1 MDTGSF
7 QIMWIFQLRL
17 VLLGGF
23 LKETKVIGGVESLGS
38 LKKESIISTEESGNK
53 SNKAVFTEPS
63 AGNGIL
69 KNVEAV
75 KAFGNTGKLSDRS
88 THRKIKSR

>member
-1 MDTGSF
+1 MDIPTKVGF
-7 QIMWIFQLRL
+7 A
-17 VLLGGF
+17 GGF

-75 KAFGNTGKLSDRS
+75 KAFGNTGEAK
-88 THRKIKSR
+88 